1 MFTTEY
7 QDRSTITIIV
17 MHIMKVM
24 KKRAILAVMYPRI
37 MRKKEID
44 NGGRADAS
52 IVNCLALSLNLK
64 CKPLCNLKTFR
75 RRLKEINIID

>member
-7 QDRSTITIIV
+7 QDISMITIIV

-37 MRKKEID
+37 MREKEIG
-44 NGGRADAS
+44 NGGLANAS

-64 CKPLCNLKTFR
+64 CKPLCNLETSRK
-75 RRLKEINIID
+75 RLKEKNIID